1 MKKATILSALFC
13 VVFLGLSFG
22 KEALS
27 KDQLLNPQNTNKQKI
42 ERKEAILISSI
53 KSSQVINHIEN
64 DQNQVSDIEVSVE
77 DIKSQVI
84 NQINNNTDKVYKGS
98 MAINSLP
105 DVIGKT
111 ILENQSIDRKNIL
124 IINNNSNTSGYRSL
138 YTVNVGGGSWDSE
151 ISWSLNTGESGAAG
165 SYDLELADGDY
176 VLTMNDSYGDGWN
189 GGSWVIS
196 NSDGNLYT
204 FGLESGSEGTA
215 DFSLPG
221 EVDTTVYGCMLEG
234 APNYNADAEEDDGSC
249 EFYAGAD
256 YGYWNA
262 SYAGYQI
269 GCGLYYIFADTD
281 ADGVVDAQGDGACDD
296 DGAGYGL
303 ACDAFA
309 CDGGDCEDCAGDC
322 LGADVPSVECWD
334 GSVACSE
341 EDCPSG
347 CENTECL
354 FTMADAYGDGWNG
367 NVWQSG
373 DQSATLTEG
382 EIGSLVLCFDL
393 SAQNEY
399 SCDGGSWASEV
410 SWILDCGDGNPLSG
424 GAPEAGCFGDCS
436 ASTPGCTDDTA
447 ENYDPDATSDD
458 GTCTWNGGCSSS
470 TQTAC
475 ADGSCIS
482 SGWWCDGAAEYGNAS
497 WGPDC
502 ADGSDEGADCCES
515 GDYAAEVCVEDCNG
529 EIFGSAEEDCAG
541 TCGGLA
547 ELDGNGDCCDSG
559 YVDQCGVCDGDGTTC
574 ECSAYTLVI
583 GGGSWDSEITWEID
597 GPDGAYES
605 GAVGTFELCLSDGS
619 YSFNGFDSYGD
630 GWNGAT
636 ATITNADGG
645 LLYTFILETGDTGT
659 WQFDLPGEVDTT
671 VYGCMLE
678 GAPNYNPDAVE
689 EDGSCEFYAG
699 ANYGYWNPSYEGYQI
714 GCGLYYI
721 FPDTD
726 FDGVVDQLG
735 DGVCDNDLGGF
746 EGYGLACEV
755 FDCDGGDCF
764 DCNDECAGDA
774 AASTECWDGSLACS
788 EDDCPD
794 FCTDSVCDLMMYDSY
809 GDGWNGASFTSGD
822 QSVTLS
828 EGSEGS
834 VLLCFDLSVANDF
847 TVGGGSWDSEI
858 TWTLDC
864 ADGNPLSGGAP
875 YNGCVGAGC
884 SEEPSC
890 EDQWDACVS
899 SLVDDYPEYWEACSA
914 EDCDGGPG
922 GACDGNVVP
931 GLTPE
936 CGFAANNIGAGTCE
950 DPCGGGGEPDVCFGL
965 VIAMFDSYGDGWN
978 GGVLTVGDQTFSL
991 DDTTDG
997 DGLSS
1002 GTACYQNEAGDGWD
1016 NNVVV
1021 TCGGS
1026 SYNSE
1031 ISWAMYDYTGTVLLD
1046 GGAPY
1051 EGCLGDCGG
1060 GDECLPG
1067 DNNDDESINV
1077 QDIILV
1083 VNYIMG
1089 VSTDDLPCADMNGD
1103 GTINVQD
1110 IVAIVNII
1118 MGTSARVDSATEATL
1133 VIRNND
1139 LLLRSDGFIQG
1150 VQLTL
1155 SHGADFTITLENEY
1169 VSEYVTSENQTTVV
1183 LVTDGLNTLEKIGDT
1198 RGDYTI
1204 LSSVVSDNNGN
1215 SILTN
1220 QTTEISNF
1228 MLTEAYPNP
1237 FNPTT
1242 NLSLVLSEAGYVS
1255 VKIYNIVGQQVAVL
1269 ADGMYEANVNG
1280 HQLTWD
1286 ASDISS
1292 GVYIVRAES
1301 SGQVSTQKLMLLK

>member
-1 MKKATILSALFC
+1 MKKATMLSTLFC

-42 ERKEAILISSI
+42 EIKEAILISSI

-64 DQNQVSDIEVSVE
+64 NQNKVSDIEVSVE

-111 ILENQSIDRKNIL
+111 ILENQSIDRKNML
-124 IINNNSNTSGYRSL
+124 NINNNSNSSGYRAL
-138 YTVNVGGGSWDSE
+138 YTINVGGGSWDSE
-151 ISWSLNTGESGAAG
+151 ITWNLYEFEGAFVADGAAG
-165 SYDLELADGDY
+165 TFELDLADGQY
-176 VLTMNDSYGDGWN
+176 TFNGYDSYGDGWN
-189 GGSWVIS
+189 GGSATILNV
-196 NSDGNLYT
+196 DGGLLYT
-204 FGLESGSEGTA
+204 FIVEGDSGVW

-234 APNYNADAEEDDGSC
+234 APNYNPDAEEDDGSC

-296 DGAGYGL
+296 LGSGYGL

-341 EDCPSG
+341 DDCPSS

-354 FTMADAYGDGWNG
+354 LSMADAYGDGWNG

-424 GAPEAGCFGDCS
+424 GAPESGCFGDCS
-436 ASTPGCTDDTA
+436 ASVPGCTDETA

-470 TQTAC
+470 TQVSC
-475 ADGSCIS
+475 ADGSECIPAS
-482 SGWWCDGAAEYGNAS
+482 YVCDGAAEYGNAS

-502 ADGSDEGADCCES
+502 DDGSDEGADCCES
-515 GDYAAEVCVEDCNG
+515 GDYAAEVCVEDCTG
-529 EIFGSAEEDCAG
+529 TVFGTAVEDC
-541 TCGGLA
+541 L
-547 ELDGNGDCCDSG
+547 
-559 YVDQCGVCDGDGTTC
+559 GVCDGTAYLDECGVCEGDGSSC
-574 ECSAYTLVI
+574 DCSGYTLVV

-597 GPDGAYES
+597 GPDDFYET
-605 GAVGTFELCLSDGS
+605 GAVGTFELCLVDGT
-619 YSFNGFDSYGD
+619 YGFGGYDSYGD

-645 LLYTFILETGDTGT
+645 LLYTFILETGDYES
-659 WQFDLPGEVDTT
+659 WVFDLPGEVDTT
-671 VYGCMLE
+671 VYGCMLD
-678 GAPNYNPDAVE
+678 GAPNYNPDAE
-689 EDGSCEFYAG
+689 EDDGSCEFFAG

-721 FPDTD
+721 FADSD
-726 FDGVVDQLG
+726 FDGIVDAQG
-735 DGVCDNDLGGF
+735 NGTCDNDLGGF

-755 FDCDGGDCF
+755 FDCDGGDCI

-834 VLLCFDLSVANDF
+834 VLLCFDLSIANEF
-847 TVGGGSWDSEI
+847 SVGGGSWDSEI

-875 YNGCVGAGC
+875 EEGCVGAGC
-884 SEEPSC
+884 GDVVPSGCTDMGACNYDPDAVEDDGTC
-890 EDQWDACVS
+890 EYADGVNILTDCDGTCFDASLLSWVGDGYCDDGSFGVDFVCNEYECDLGDCGEAPGDAGECGGEIDCDIAWDMCVE
-899 SLVDDYPEYWEACSA
+899 SLQGTEWYEACSA
-914 EDCDGGPG
+914 DDCSGGPG
-922 GACDGNVVP
+922 GECDGNYVP
-931 GLTPE
+931 GVSDE
-936 CGFAANNIGAGTCE
+936 CGAVAYFIYTGVCE
-950 DPCGGGGEPDVCFGL
+950 DPCP
-965 VIAMFDSYGDGWN
+965 A
-978 GGVLTVGDQTFSL
+978 
-991 DDTTDG
+991 
-997 DGLSS
+997 
-1002 GTACYQNEAGDGWD
+1002 
-1016 NNVVV
+1016 
-1021 TCGGS
+1021 
-1026 SYNSE
+1026 
-1031 ISWAMYDYTGTVLLD
+1031 
-1046 GGAPY
+1046 
-1051 EGCLGDCGG
+1051 G
-1060 GDECLPG
+1060 GDDCLLG
-1067 DNNDDESINV
+1067 DNNDDETINV

-1089 VSTDDLPCADMNGD
+1089 VSNDDLPCADMNDD

-1110 IVAIVNII
+1110 IVSIVNII

-1139 LLLRSDGFIQG
+1139 LLLRSDGFVQG

-1155 SHGADFTITLENEY
+1155 SHGTDFTITLENEY

-1198 RGDYTI
+1198 RGNYTI
-1204 LSSVVSDNNGN
+1204 VSSIVSDNNGN

-1286 ASDISS
+1286 ASNISS

>member
-1 MKKATILSALFC
+1 MKKATMLSALFC

-53 KSSQVINHIEN
+53 KSAQVINHIEN
-64 DQNQVSDIEVSVE
+64 DQNQNSDTNVSVE

-84 NQINNNTDKVYKGS
+84 NQINNNTEKVDKKS
-98 MAINSLP
+98 IAINSLP
-105 DVIGKT
+105 NIMGKT
-111 ILENQSIDRKNIL
+111 ILENQSTKRTQLL
-124 IINNNSNTSGYRSL
+124 INDSSNNAYRAL
-138 YTVNVGGGSWDSE
+138 YNLSVGGGSWGSE
-151 ISWSLNTGESGAAG
+151 VSWSVSSDGTEVLSGG
-165 SYDLELADGDY
+165 VGDWTDVELADGDY
-176 VLTMNDSYGDGWN
+176 LLTMNDSYGDGWN
-189 GGSWVIS
+189 GNTWVLS
-196 NSDGNLYT
+196 TSDGTLYT
-204 FGLESGSEGTA
+204 FTLENPPGDSDTVG
-215 DFSLPG
+215 FSLPG

-234 APNYNADAEEDDGSC
+234 APNYNPEAEEDDGTC
-249 EFYAGAD
+249 EFYAGAN
-256 YGYWNA
+256 YGYWNP
-262 SYAGYQI
+262 YYEGYQI
-269 GCGLYYIFADTD
+269 GCGLYYIFADND
-281 ADGVVDAQGDGACDD
+281 ADGVVDAQGDGNCDD
-296 DGAGYGL
+296 LGYGYGL

-322 LGADVPSVECWD
+322 LGADAASVECWD

-354 FTMADAYGDGWNG
+354 FTMVDSYGDGWNG

-373 DQSATLTEG
+373 DQSATLAEG
-382 EIGSLVLCFDL
+382 ADGSLVLCFDL
-393 SAQNEY
+393 ATQNEY
-399 SCDGGSWASEV
+399 SCGGGSWGSEV
-410 SWILDCGDGNPLSG
+410 SWMLDCGDGNPLEG
-424 GAPEAGCFGDCS
+424 GAPASGCFGDCS

-515 GDYAAEVCVEDCNG
+515 GDYAAEVCVEDCSG
-529 EIFGSAEEDCAG
+529 TVFGSAVEDC
-541 TCGGLA
+541 L
-547 ELDGNGDCCDSG
+547 
-559 YVDQCGVCDGDGTTC
+559 GVCDGSAVEDECGVCEGDGSSC
-574 ECSAYTLVI
+574 ECSGYTLVI
-583 GGGSWDSEITWEID
+583 GGGTWDSEITWEID
-597 GPDGAYES
+597 GPDGAYAS
-605 GAVGTFELCLSDGS
+605 GAAGTFSLCFSDGS
-619 YSFNGFDSYGD
+619 YSFGGYDSYGD

-645 LLYTFILETGDTGT
+645 LLYTFILETGDYAA
-659 WQFDLPGEVDTT
+659 WEFDLPGEIDTT

-678 GAPNYNPDAVE
+678 GAPNYNPDAEE

-699 ANYGYWNPSYEGYQI
+699 ANYGYWNPYYEGYQI

-721 FPDTD
+721 FADSD
-726 FDGVVDQLG
+726 FDGIVDAQG
-735 DGVCDNDLGGF
+735 NGACDNDLGGF
-746 EGYGLACEV
+746 EGYGLACEA
-755 FDCDGGDCF
+755 FDCDGGDCL
-764 DCNDECAGDA
+764 DCNNECAGDTP
-774 AASTECWDGSLACS
+774 ASTECWDGSLACS

-794 FCTDSVCDLMMYDSY
+794 FCTDSICEFLMYDSY
-809 GDGWNGASFTSGD
+809 GDGWNGASFEGGG
-822 QSVTLS
+822 QSATLD
-828 EGSEGS
+828 EGSEGM
-834 VLLCFDLSVANDF
+834 VLLCFDLSLATDF
-847 TVGGGSWDSEI
+847 SVGGGSWDSEI

-875 YNGCVGAGC
+875 EEGCVGALCGDVVPSGC
-884 SEEPSC
+884 TDMGACNYDPDAVEDDGTC
-890 EDQWDACVS
+890 EYADGVNV
-899 SLVDDYPEYWEACSA
+899 LT
-914 EDCDGGPG
+914 DCDG
-922 GACDGNVVP
+922 
-931 GLTPE
+931 
-936 CGFAANNIGAGTCE
+936 TC
-950 DPCGGGGEPDVCFGL
+950 
-965 VIAMFDSYGDGWN
+965 FDASLLSWVGDGYCDD
-978 GGVLTVGDQTFSL
+978 GAFGVDFVCL
-991 DDTTDG
+991 
-997 DGLSS
+997 
-1002 GTACYQNEAGDGWD
+1002 E
-1016 NNVVV
+1016 
-1021 TCGGS
+1021 
-1026 SYNSE
+1026 
-1031 ISWAMYDYTGTVLLD
+1031 
-1046 GGAPY
+1046 Y
-1051 EGCLGDCGG
+1051 ECDLGDCGDAP
-1060 GDECLPG
+1060 GDDGECGQGDDCLLG
-1067 DNNDDESINV
+1067 DNNDDETINV

-1089 VSTDDLPCADMNGD
+1089 VSNDDLPCADMNDD

-1110 IVAIVNII
+1110 IVSIVNII

-1139 LLLRSDGFIQG
+1139 LLLRSDGFVQG

-1155 SHGADFTITLENEY
+1155 SHGTDFTITLENEY

-1198 RGDYTI
+1198 RGVYTI

-1269 ADGMYEANVNG
+1269 ADGIYEANVNG

-1286 ASDISS
+1286 ASNISS

>member
-1 MKKATILSALFC
+1 MKKATMLSALFC
-13 VVFLGLSFG
+13 VIFLGLSFG

-53 KSSQVINHIEN
+53 KSSQVINHVEN
-64 DQNQVSDIEVSVE
+64 NQNQYSDLNVSVE

-84 NQINNNTDKVYKGS
+84 NEINNNTDKVYKGS
-98 MAINSLP
+98 MAINALP
-105 DVIGKT
+105 DVMGKT
-111 ILENQSIDRKNIL
+111 ILENESNRTIEL
-124 IINNNSNTSGYRSL
+124 LINNSSSNAYRAL
-138 YTVNVGGGSWDSE
+138 YNLSVGGGSWGSE
-151 ISWSLNTGESGAAG
+151 VSWSVTSAGTEVLSGSVG
-165 SYDLELADGDY
+165 DWTDVELADGDY
-176 VLTMNDSYGDGWN
+176 LLTMIDSYGDGWN
-189 GGSWVIS
+189 GNTWVLS
-196 NSDGNLYT
+196 TSAGTLYT
-204 FGLESGSEGTA
+204 FGLDSGSEGTA

-234 APNYNADAEEDDGSC
+234 SPNYNPDAEEDDGSC

-262 SYAGYQI
+262 AYAGYQI

-281 ADGVVDAQGDGACDD
+281 GDGVVDQQGDGVCDND
-296 DGAGYGL
+296 LGGFEGYGL
-303 ACDAFA
+303 ACEVFA
-309 CDGGDCEDCAGDC
+309 CDGGDCTDCAGDC
-322 LGADVPSVECWD
+322 LGVDVPTIECWD
-334 GSVACSE
+334 GSVTCSE
-341 EDCPSG
+341 EDCPSS

-354 FTMADAYGDGWNG
+354 LTMIDAYGDGWNG

-382 EIGSLVLCFDL
+382 AEGSLVLCFDL

-399 SCDGGSWASEV
+399 SCDGGSWGSEV
-410 SWILDCGDGNPLSG
+410 SWILDCGDGEPLSG
-424 GAPEAGCFGDCS
+424 GAPESGCFGDCS
-436 ASTPGCTDDTA
+436 ASVPGCTDESA
-447 ENYDPDATSDD
+447 ENYNPDATSDD
-458 GTCTWNGGCSSS
+458 GTCTWNGGCSSADQVS
-470 TQTAC
+470 C
-475 ADGSCIS
+475 DDGSGCIS
-482 SGWWCDGAAEYGNAS
+482 ASFVCDGAAEYGNAS

-502 ADGSDEGADCCES
+502 ADGSDEGVDCCES
-515 GDYAAEVCVEDCNG
+515 GDYAAEVCVEDCAGNV
-529 EIFGSAEEDCAG
+529 FGSAVEDC
-541 TCGGLA
+541 L
-547 ELDGNGDCCDSG
+547 
-559 YVDQCGVCDGDGTTC
+559 GVCDGSAFEDECGVCEGDGSSCDCTG
-574 ECSAYTLVI
+574 YTLVV

-605 GAVGTFELCLSDGS
+605 GAAGTFSLCFSDGS

-678 GAPNYNPDAVE
+678 GAPNYNPDAEE
-689 EDGSCEFYAG
+689 EDGSCEFFAG

-721 FPDTD
+721 FADTD

-755 FDCDGGDCF
+755 FDCDGGDCL

-774 AASTECWDGSLACS
+774 TPSVECWDGSFACS
-788 EDDCPD
+788 DDYCPD

-809 GDGWNGASFTSGD
+809 GDGWNGATFSSGN
-822 QSVTLS
+822 QSATLDS
-828 EGSEGS
+828 GSEGS

-875 YNGCVGAGC
+875 YNGCVGADC
-884 SEEPSC
+884 SEAPTCDE
-890 EDQWDACVS
+890 QWATCLVSLADYDADNGTTWASECAECA
-899 SLVDDYPEYWEACSA
+899 DTCAQNPE
-914 EDCDGGPG
+914 
-922 GACDGNVVP
+922 VP
-931 GLTPE
+931 ELTDE
-936 CGFAANNIGAGTCE
+936 CMAAAYNIGAGTCP
-950 DPCGGGGEPDVCFGL
+950 DPCGGGGEPDLCFGL

-997 DGLSS
+997 DGQSS

-1031 ISWAMYDYTGTVLLD
+1031 ISWAMYDYTGTVLLN

-1051 EGCLGDCGG
+1051 EGCLGDCSG

-1067 DNNDDESINV
+1067 DNNDDESVNV

-1089 VSTDDLPCADMNGD
+1089 VSTDDLPCADMNDD

-1110 IVAIVNII
+1110 IVSIVNII

-1155 SHGADFTITLENEY
+1155 SHGTDFTITLEDEY

-1220 QTTEISNF
+1220 QTTEISDF
-1228 MLTEAYPNP
+1228 MLTKAYPNP

-1286 ASDISS
+1286 ASNISS